1 MSKDI
6 ENEITGRD
14 KVIAGLEKEI
24 KIQAELIMEQKAMI
38 RTLEKHNAE
47 LQKRMET
54 ILKAQQKG

>member
-1 MSKDI
+1 MRKDI

>member
-1 MSKDI
+1 MSKGI

-38 RTLEKHNAE
+38 RTLEKHNTE